1 MAPNPNILY
10 DPSDHGEPNSLLPE
24 EVIGHID
31 LGTLADIH
39 RYLCESELQED
50 IELAAWMWE
59 NYLNGPQNGSSTAEI
74 RTAQAFGKLDR
85 AYRRVRSLTN
95 KAQDKWPFF
104 DRNFKEMSSATVRN
118 NARGEAAPGITY
130 PIDGLQRK
138 SHLTGLSSHGS
149 TESNVSSRPELQ
161 APFDFTTPARYQSQF
176 QDHLHSTSVP
186 IPSNLSAR
194 SSDPPN
200 SETQHVALEHP
211 SSSVASFQNT
221 QECRAQG
228 SFPASDGQAKLR
240 SESLRPDVPQTE
252 EAFDQDMPQDELGAS
267 LSAPVGGAMLR
278 HSDSKPTGDLEPEA
292 PVRDAGAGKVRGP
305 NGRYMPRDGV
315 PPGSKKTKKPKKG
328 GKIQPSISNLNKR
341 ESSVPKVISQEPEAA
356 PAEGEETFADTQS
369 SSPAVLSQEVEG
381 QHEVQE
387 EASVSLASHALV
399 PPTAVDEPEA
409 KEEKAAPHHGPIS
422 AYLLAAEAEA
432 VPSNLDR
439 LPPNSRRPNKRKS
452 EPTVQSGDRK
462 RGKHGGIVGRPR
474 KSEQRKGQ
482 ESQHDTASPQEE
494 TAIDVGDLPQMTTR
508 RATRQTAAANLG
520 TLTSSKQTENIQPD
534 VAVERFT
541 HSSKKSQKLPQNQEK
556 LSISDGDTEM
566 GEVQENAP
574 ATQRKMSEMP
584 SLPPRTSDNHL
595 VSFGMGRIISS
606 VLPQPSSRPQ
616 AYQSPY
622 QPIPSPPPSA
632 SVADETMNKRAK
644 SVNLPSQVE
653 YFARIT
659 TGNGD
664 TMDLPI
670 EEDRLESDEVKMI
683 KRYAKYNA
691 GPGVGQVSY
700 TQFRQIYAFA
710 KQD

>member
-1 MAPNPNILY
+1 
-10 DPSDHGEPNSLLPE
+10 
-24 EVIGHID
+24 
-31 LGTLADIH
+31 
-39 RYLCESELQED
+39 
-50 IELAAWMWE
+50 
-59 NYLNGPQNGSSTAEI
+59 
-74 RTAQAFGKLDR
+74 
-85 AYRRVRSLTN
+85 
-95 KAQDKWPFF
+95 
-104 DRNFKEMSSATVRN
+104 
-118 NARGEAAPGITY
+118 
-130 PIDGLQRK
+130 
-138 SHLTGLSSHGS
+138 
-149 TESNVSSRPELQ
+149 
-161 APFDFTTPARYQSQF
+161 
-176 QDHLHSTSVP
+176 
-186 IPSNLSAR
+186 
-194 SSDPPN
+194 
-200 SETQHVALEHP
+200 
-211 SSSVASFQNT
+211 
-221 QECRAQG
+221 
-228 SFPASDGQAKLR
+228 
-240 SESLRPDVPQTE
+240 
-252 EAFDQDMPQDELGAS
+252 MPQDKLGAS
-267 LSAPVGGAMLR
+267 LSAPVGDAMLR
-278 HSDSKPTGDLEPEA
+278 HSDSQPTGDLEPEA

-305 NGRYMPRDGV
+305 NGRYMPRDDIT
-315 PPGSKKTKKPKKG
+315 PGSKKTKKPKKG
-328 GKIQPSISNLNKR
+328 GKIQSSISNLNKR

-356 PAEGEETFADTQS
+356 PAEGEGPFADTQS
-369 SSPAVLSQEVEG
+369 SSPAVLSQEAEG

-439 LPPNSRRPNKRKS
+439 LPPNSRKSNKRKS

-482 ESQHDTASPQEE
+482 ESQHDTASPQGE
-494 TAIDVGDLPQMTTR
+494 TAIDAEDPPQMTTR

-520 TLTSSKQTENIQPD
+520 TLTSSKPTANIQPD
-534 VAVERFT
+534 V
-541 HSSKKSQKLPQNQEK
+541 
-556 LSISDGDTEM
+556 
-566 GEVQENAP
+566 
-574 ATQRKMSEMP
+574 P

-595 VSFGMGRIISS
+595 LSFGMGRIISS

-632 SVADETMNKRAK
+632 SVADETMNKSAK
-644 SVNLPSQVE
+644 SVNLPGQVE

-664 TMDLPI
+664 SMDLPI

>member
-1 MAPNPNILY
+1 MAPNPDILY
-10 DPSDHGEPNSLLPE
+10 NPSDHGEPNSMLPE

-31 LGTLADIH
+31 LGTLTDIH

-59 NYLNGPQNGSSTAEI
+59 NYLDGLQNGSSTAEI

-118 NARGEAAPGITY
+118 NARGEAAPGIIY

-138 SHLTGLSSHGS
+138 SHLTGLSSNGS
-149 TESNVSSRPELQ
+149 TKSNVSSRPELQ

-186 IPSNLSAR
+186 LPSNLSAR

-211 SSSVASFQNT
+211 SSSVAPFQNT
-221 QECRAQG
+221 QESRAQG
-228 SFPASDGQAKLR
+228 SFPASDGQAKPQ
-240 SESLRPDVPQTE
+240 SESLRPDVPQIE
-252 EAFDQDMPQDELGAS
+252 EAFDHDMPQDKLGAS
-267 LSAPVGGAMLR
+267 LSAPVGDAMLR
-278 HSDSKPTGDLEPEA
+278 HSDSQPTGDLEPEA
-292 PVRDAGAGKVRGP
+292 PR
-305 NGRYMPRDGV
+305 RYYPRIKED
-315 PPGSKKTKKPKKG
+315 KEAKKG
-328 GKIQPSISNLNKR
+328 GKIQSSISNLNKR

-356 PAEGEETFADTQS
+356 PAEGEGPFADTQS
-369 SSPAVLSQEVEG
+369 SSPAVLSQEAEG

-439 LPPNSRRPNKRKS
+439 LPPNSRKSNKRKS

-482 ESQHDTASPQEE
+482 ESQHDTASPQGE
-494 TAIDVGDLPQMTTR
+494 TAIDAEDPPQMTTR

-520 TLTSSKQTENIQPD
+520 TLTSSKPTANIQPD
-534 VAVERFT
+534 VPVERFT

-556 LSISDGDTEM
+556 LSTSNGDTEM

-574 ATQRKMSEMP
+574 ATQEKMSEMP

-595 VSFGMGRIISS
+595 LSFGMGRIISS

-632 SVADETMNKRAK
+632 SVADETMNKSAK
-644 SVNLPSQVE
+644 SVNLPGQVE

-664 TMDLPI
+664 SMDLPI

>member
-1 MAPNPNILY
+1 MAPNPDILY
-10 DPSDHGEPNSLLPE
+10 NPSDHGEPNSMLPE

-31 LGTLADIH
+31 LGTLTDIH

-59 NYLNGPQNGSSTAEI
+59 NYLDGLQNGSSTAEI

-118 NARGEAAPGITY
+118 NARGEAAPGIMY

-138 SHLTGLSSHGS
+138 SHLTGLSSNGS
-149 TESNVSSRPELQ
+149 TKSNVSSRSELQ

-186 IPSNLSAR
+186 LLSNLSAR
-194 SSDPPN
+194 SSDAPN

-221 QECRAQG
+221 QESRAQG
-228 SFPASDGQAKLR
+228 SFPASDSQAKPR
-240 SESLRPDVPQTE
+240 SESLRPDVPQIE
-252 EAFDQDMPQDELGAS
+252 EAFDQDMPQDKLGAS
-267 LSAPVGGAMLR
+267 LSAPVGDAMLR

-305 NGRYMPRDGV
+305 NGRYMPRDDIT
-315 PPGSKKTKKPKKG
+315 PRIKEDKEAKKRRENPLEHKQSEQKG
-328 GKIQPSISNLNKR
+328 IFSAQ
-341 ESSVPKVISQEPEAA
+341 
-356 PAEGEETFADTQS
+356 DTQS
-369 SSPAVLSQEVEG
+369 SSPAVLSQEAEG

-387 EASVSLASHALV
+387 ETSVSLASHALV

-439 LPPNSRRPNKRKS
+439 LPPNSRKSNKRKS

-494 TAIDVGDLPQMTTR
+494 TAIDAEDPPQMTTR

-520 TLTSSKQTENIQPD
+520 TLTSSKPTANIQPD
-534 VAVERFT
+534 VPVERFT

-556 LSISDGDTEM
+556 LSTSDGDTEM

-574 ATQRKMSEMP
+574 ATQEKMSEMP

-595 VSFGMGRIISS
+595 LSFGMGRIISS

-632 SVADETMNKRAK
+632 SVTDETMHKSAK
-644 SVNLPSQVE
+644 SVNLPGQVE